1 MSAQAVLRMFAVS
14 FLVTVLVEE
23 GAAALAGVRGRRGAL
38 LIFLVNLL
46 TNPAAVLLV
55 FGLGLFAPQRIPP
68 GFARHLMELP
78 VEAAVVLA
86 EGAVFRACSGRGV
99 PVIRRP
105 FRLSLFLNAL
115 SYISGVLLTEGS
127 RYLGGPG

>member
-78 VEAAVVLA
+78 VEAAV
-86 EGAVFRACSGRGV
+86 
-99 PVIRRP
+99 I
-105 FRLSLFLNAL
+105 LNAL

>member
-23 GAAALAGVRGRRGAL
+23 G
-38 LIFLVNLL
+38 
-46 TNPAAVLLV
+46 
-55 FGLGLFAPQRIPP
+55 GLFAPQRIPP

-78 VEAAVVLA
+78 VEAAVVLT
-86 EGAVFRACSGRGV
+86 EGAVFRACSGRGF